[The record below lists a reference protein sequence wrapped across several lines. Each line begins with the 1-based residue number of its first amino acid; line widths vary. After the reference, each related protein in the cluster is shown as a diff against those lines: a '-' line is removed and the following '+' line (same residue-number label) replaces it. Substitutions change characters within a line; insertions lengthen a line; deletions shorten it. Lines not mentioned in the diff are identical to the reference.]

1 MSSDVTVKTAFTA
14 TLVEALAKE
23 EDIPVMIR
31 AKDGTLRTLQEATVT
46 RIVGPDGV
54 EQRVMVLSEGEG
66 DQDDARQAEDL
77 N

>member
-1 MSSDVTVKTAFTA
+1 MSSDVTVKTAFTT
-14 TLVEALAKE
+14 TLAETLAKE

-31 AKDGTLRTLQEATVT
+31 AKDGTLRTLQEATIT
-46 RIVGPDGV
+46 RIMGPDGV

-66 DQDDARQAEDL
+66 DQDEAPPAEEL

>member
-1 MSSDVTVKTAFTA
+1 MSSDVTVKTAFTT
-14 TLVEALAKE
+14 TLAEALAKE

-46 RIVGPDGV
+46 RIMGPDGV

-66 DQDDARQAEDL
+66 DQDEAPPAEEL